1 MSPVLPEQA
10 TAAEQQN
17 MYFRLEQGGDNAS
30 VWQQQ
35 PEELSSFILFAT
47 SWQLSSCCTSRLWN
61 TNAELAEP
69 ESTTVLRAKSWSPQG
84 TVFIWQAYALI
95 FTAYIPF

>member
-17 MYFRLEQGGDNAS
+17 MHFRLEQGDDNTS
-30 VWQQQ
+30 VWQHQ

-47 SWQLSSCCTSRLWN
+47 SWQLSSCCTSRLQS
-61 TNAELAEP
+61 TNAEIAEP
-69 ESTTVLRAKSWSPQG
+69 QSTTVLRAK
-84 TVFIWQAYALI
+84 Y
-95 FTAYIPF
+95 